1 MNEQKK
7 GPNDGAVNVAVKAAV
22 KSKGKIDGKS
32 LKNAGRPLNRHKDM
46 RAQGAPA
53 PSLQTRLSP
62 GGVQSIPTFYNAA
75 IAFTIRGAGPFEA
88 ATPRQA
94 ILRTESRFS
103 HCIQN
108 GRKDVT
114 QFLIDN
120 ILLLAIILV
129 CVITL
134 AAPYFT
140 KRRYGP
146 QVDSTQATELINH
159 QGAQIVDLRDPKEF
173 KKEAIARSIN
183 IPADR
188 IQNEFERLK
197 KDKPVLLV
205 DEDNRR
211 TKLASP
217 LLRGLGFNVFVLE
230 GGLQAWRRAGLPFSR

>member
-1 MNEQKK
+1 M
-7 GPNDGAVNVAVKAAV
+7 
-22 KSKGKIDGKS
+22 
-32 LKNAGRPLNRHKDM
+32 
-46 RAQGAPA
+46 
-53 PSLQTRLSP
+53 
-62 GGVQSIPTFYNAA
+62 
-75 IAFTIRGAGPFEA
+75 
-88 ATPRQA
+88 
-94 ILRTESRFS
+94 
-103 HCIQN
+103 
-108 GRKDVT
+108 T

-134 AAPYFT
+134 VAPYFT

-217 LLRGLGFNVFVLE
+217 LLRGLGFNVFVLQ